1 MAYIPGSAAAWMQQE
16 QFVLGG
22 FLRRSWTTKNKPYVC
37 DYPNCDRSYF
47 YLQALRRHGKQKH
60 SDGGVTVISD
70 DIEEIGAQDQ
80 EAEQTEPSGQSAR
93 EHATVSDG
101 PTQQEQA

>member
-1 MAYIPGSAAAWMQQE
+1 MQQL
-16 QFVLGG
+16 QFEGG
-22 FLRRSWTTKNKPYVC
+22 LLRRSSSTKNKPYAC
-37 DYPNCDRSYF
+37 DYPDCGRSYF
-47 YLQALRRHGKQKH
+47 YLKALRRHEKQYH

-70 DIEEIGAQDQ
+70 DIEGIVARDQ
-80 EAEQTEPSGQSAR
+80 ETEQNEPSGLSAQ

>member
-1 MAYIPGSAAAWMQQE
+1 MQL
-16 QFVLGG
+16 QFEGDL
-22 FLRRSWTTKNKPYVC
+22 LRRSASTKNKPYVC

-47 YLQALRRHGKQKH
+47 YPHALRRHEKQKH
-60 SDGGVTVISD
+60 NGGVTVISD
-70 DIEEIGAQDQ
+70 DIERIVARPQ
-80 EAEQTEPSGQSAR
+80 ETEQTEPSGQSAQ